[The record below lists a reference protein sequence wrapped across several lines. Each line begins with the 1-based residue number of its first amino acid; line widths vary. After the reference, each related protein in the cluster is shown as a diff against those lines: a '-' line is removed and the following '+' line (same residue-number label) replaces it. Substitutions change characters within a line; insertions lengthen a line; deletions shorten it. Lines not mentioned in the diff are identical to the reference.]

1 MIDQLKSLAVFVY
14 VVEEGSFRA
23 ASARLELSPSVV
35 SHHINQ
41 LEKKLGVALFYR
53 STRTISLTEDGSR
66 LLQSATD
73 MIAAA
78 ENSLGMYATSAENRL
93 INMRVAIPN
102 MLQEHPLFD
111 RIVKFAKIRPGIK
124 LILMSSDTALNLI
137 KENVDVAI
145 RVGKLSDSEF
155 KARKIGQDRRVT
167 VASTTLLERYEK
179 LTHPNQLS
187 TWDCISFSS
196 VPDVF
201 YFKRGRSNFKVWGV
215 TAAATDTVSTMQRL
229 CIAGVGV
236 AGLPYESAKADI
248 DKRKLIE
255 ILPDWSNHP
264 LDIYALWAKNAELK
278 KHTRDFVDYLVNE
291 QKN

>member
-23 ASARLELSPSVV
+23 AASRLELSPSVV

-53 STRTISLTEDGSR
+53 STRTLSLTEDGSR
-66 LLQSATD
+66 LLQSATE

-102 MLQEHPLFD
+102 MLQEHPVFD
-111 RIVKFAKIRPGIK
+111 RIIEFAKINPGIK

-167 VASTTLLERYEK
+167 VASSALLKRYKK
-179 LTHPNQLS
+179 LTHPDQIS
-187 TWDCISFSS
+187 VCDCISFSS
-196 VPDVF
+196 VPDIF
-201 YFKRGRSNFKVWGV
+201 YFKKGRASFKVWGV
-215 TAAATDTVSTMQRL
+215 TAAATDTVSIMQRF

-236 AGLPYESAKADI
+236 AGLPYESAKSDI
-248 DKRKLIE
+248 KKKRLIE

-278 KHTRDFVDYLVNE
+278 KHTRDFIDYLADDK
-291 QKN
+291 KN